1 MKRSALRWAAA
12 GPKLLRSQ
20 MGATERTVNALEKLL
35 DTPRVGAVA
44 KPRQSRRRERNE
56 YMQQSRS
63 FAAARTG
70 QDPSPQSMLDQM
82 NPLSSLFGLG
92 VRTRNALYDRGIV
105 RAHTLRGPVV
115 SVGNLSVGG
124 SGKTPFVLLLSEL
137 LKGREIKFDI
147 LSRGYGRTTRGVAL
161 VDPAGSARDFG
172 DEPLLLARRL
182 TVPVVVG
189 EDRYQAGVFAE
200 KKFGPQLHLLD
211 DGFQH
216 RSLARDFDIVLI
228 TPEDIRDRLL
238 PAGRLRE
245 PLTSLRRADAVV
257 LTSGASQDALPL
269 EGKLVWRV
277 RRGIVPTNVPARP
290 VVFCGIARPKNFVS
304 QLRTAGIEPVAEA
317 FYRDHH
323 AYSEQDIRD
332 LLNLRQRSEADGFV
346 TTEKDAVNLGGFLS
360 ALEPLAVVPVK
371 MELTDAAN
379 AVDTMLARIAERTR
393 PA

>member
-1 MKRSALRWAAA
+1 
-12 GPKLLRSQ
+12 
-20 MGATERTVNALEKLL
+20 
-35 DTPRVGAVA
+35 
-44 KPRQSRRRERNE
+44 
-56 YMQQSRS
+56 
-63 FAAARTG
+63 
-70 QDPSPQSMLDQM
+70 M

-92 VRTRNALYDRGIV
+92 VRTRNALYDRDIV
-105 RAHTLRGPVV
+105 RPRKLGGPVV
-115 SVGNLSVGG
+115 SIGNLSVGG
-124 SGKTPFVLLLSEL
+124 SGKTPFVLLLGEL
-137 LKGREIKFDI
+137 LKARGIKFDI
-147 LSRGYGRTTRGVAL
+147 LSRGYGRAARGVAI

-182 TVPVVVG
+182 NVPVVVG
-189 EDRYQAGVFAE
+189 EERYQAGVFGE
-200 KKFGPQLHLLD
+200 KKFGLQLHLLD

-228 TPEDIRDRLL
+228 TSEDIRDRLL

-257 LTSGASQDALPL
+257 LTGGASQDSLPL
-269 EGKLVWRV
+269 DGKLVWRV

-290 VVFCGIARPKNFVS
+290 VVFCGIARPKNFVL
-304 QLRTAGIEPVAEA
+304 QLRTASIEPAAEA

-332 LLNLRQRSEADGFV
+332 LLDLRQRSKADGFV

-393 PA
+393 SA